1 MYPLNKSTFINKSYN
16 SPYVVVKQL
25 AKMIITCNSCGIYIH
40 PDSCVQLQ
48 CSSKYQTLNSKQE
61 KPKPKKQY
69 MNLWKTAFEFYIYM
83 ILDLSVS
90 YLNRF
95 HLDFEC
101 VPLSLTL
108 FSFCLYLAHVIYV
121 NLLAKFIFA
130 SILRWMHFHD
140 VCYVYYY
147 CMNRVYRQRM
157 SKTYI
162 FVVFRVDLNVIGIC
176 EV

>member
-130 SILRWMHFHD
+130 SILR
-140 VCYVYYY
+140 
-147 CMNRVYRQRM
+147 
-157 SKTYI
+157 
-162 FVVFRVDLNVIGIC
+162 
-176 EV
+176 